1 MDQVVAQ
8 ALTLY
13 ARICGL
19 DRAEAVMLNHEP
31 KITTVTFDGGK
42 TRRGVR
48 VKARREP
55 ALTVS

>member
-19 DRAEAVMLNHEP
+19 DRAEAVVLNHEP
-31 KITTVTFDGGK
+31 KITAVTFAGSK
-42 TRRGVR
+42 TRRVAP
-48 VKARREP
+48 VKSRREP
-55 ALTVS
+55 AVTVS